1 MPELMTQESV
11 PSIFSADGLDKML
24 RFAEVMARGTVTV
37 PAHLKGQESDCLAIA
52 MQAAQWNMNP
62 FAVAQKTH
70 IINGVLGYE
79 AQLVNALIS
88 SSSAIHGRF
97 HYEYGGDGWEKCTV
111 SKEVSETK
119 SGRNGSYE
127 VTKRVRGW
135 TDADEH
141 GLFIRVGAIL
151 RGDTEITWG
160 EPVYLSSVV
169 IRNSPLWATNP
180 KQQIAYLAVKYWA
193 RLYCPEVILGVYT
206 PDELEERPVKDVT
219 PPKERVTLSELSHQ
233 QAEPRQPEPVKE
245 VTGELVEEFDAE
257 AIRRAIDTAETL
269 DAVKDIRSRIDEG
282 KKAMGITLFTE
293 LKNKAVQAYH
303 VIDSRNLLEVEINS
317 LPEPGTPEAAEAFQ
331 KVEQLLNARKTKL
344 GAELYEQFSMTL
356 SDMKPEY
363 Q

>member
-1 MPELMTQESV
+1 MSELMIKESM

-37 PAHLKGQESDCLAIA
+37 PAHLKGQESDCLAIT
-52 MQAAQWNMNP
+52 MQSAQWGMNP
-62 FAVAQKTH
+62 FSVAQKTH

-97 HYEYGGDGWEKCTV
+97 HYEYGGDGWEKCTT
-111 SKEVSETK
+111 SKEVTETK
-119 SGRNGSYE
+119 SGRNGSYD

-151 RGDTEITWG
+151 RGDAEITWS

-169 IRNSPLWATNP
+169 TRNSPLWATNP

-206 PDELEERPVKDVT
+206 PDELEDRTMKDVT

-233 QAEPRQPEPVKE
+233 QEKPQQPEAVKE

-257 AIRRAIDTAETL
+257 AVRKAIDTAETL
-269 DAVKDIRSRIDEG
+269 DEVKDIRIRIDES
-282 KKAMGITLFTE
+282 KKAMASGLSIRLLRFWGSE
-293 LKNKAVQAYH
+293 VLQENFSDKLK
-303 VIDSRNLLEVEINS
+303 
-317 LPEPGTPEAAEAFQ
+317 EA
-331 KVEQLLNARKTKL
+331 
-344 GAELYEQFSMTL
+344 LYG
-356 SDMKPEY
+356 
-363 Q
+363 